1 MTVSDLT
8 GETHFHGI
16 AVDPRNPDRLYL
28 ATHHAFFAVC
38 PHGVAQQISETE
50 DDFMGFTPHQS
61 DPDVL
66 YASGHPTDCGNLG
79 FTVSRNLGQPGTKLT
94 QGAVVQIAIHH
105 TDVITS
111 TPRII

>member
-28 ATHHAFFAVC
+28 ATHHGFFAVG
-38 PHGVAQQISETE
+38 PDGVAQQISETE
-50 DDFMGFTPHQS
+50 DDFMGFTPHPS

-66 YASGHPTDCGNLG
+66 YASGHPAGG
-79 FTVSRNLGQPGTKLT
+79 RNPGRSVDRRVGKEGVRNFRFRWSPL
-94 QGAVVQIAIHH
+94 Q
-105 TDVITS
+105 
-111 TPRII
+111 